1 MQRADNSNIQAMIMK
16 GKGEASHHIAQA
28 TGSDKG
34 RYLWAYKKNFHLRH
48 FMNSIRFMAESDDLA
63 TAFGVLNKIIPVL
76 LLSVI
81 KLLNQIFMIPIS
93 FKLSNGSR
101 NY

>member
-1 MQRADNSNIQAMIMK
+1 
-16 GKGEASHHIAQA
+16 
-28 TGSDKG
+28 
-34 RYLWAYKKNFHLRH
+34 
-48 FMNSIRFMAESDDLA
+48 MNPIRFMAESDDLA

-81 KLLNQIFMIPIS
+81 KLLNQFFMIPIS